1 MFSIVKIGYFVS
13 VSEFSL
19 RRGCSVYSR
28 HVLRGNSSP
37 PKKKENPPKD
47 HGCNLQ
53 MFTME

>member
-37 PKKKENPPKD
+37 PKKRRKSP
-47 HGCNLQ
+47 
-53 MFTME
+53 